1 MGQSHFPVPRK
12 GGLAPFSGGAEHVAV
27 YCPRT
32 GGFGVETNRRQV
44 LLAAAAIAAGTVRVA
59 AAPEPQAQGSG
70 AAGRTIRVW
79 PGAAPGGS
87 RVTVTPTVLERSKD
101 PAVHDRAW
109 LGIVDPTLTIY
120 TPAKPDGSAVL
131 VMPGGAYLRVVID
144 KEGEDTAR
152 RLNASG
158 ITAVVLNYRLPLDGW
173 DAGRDAP
180 LQDAQRAI
188 RLLRSGAAGALDPVR
203 IGVLGYSAGGDLAA
217 AAAIR
222 GEARTYEPVDDIDRL
237 SAKPDFAGLMY
248 AAVDMP
254 LRRTDGTVVPPS
266 QTLVSQ
272 ISTRTPPCFLMHAA
286 DDPSVPVRTSLNVFT
301 ALRDAKVP
309 AELHVFEEG
318 GHGFGI
324 RMAAGKP
331 VQAWPDLFVAW
342 GRRHGFF
349 TAPGA

>member
-1 MGQSHFPVPRK
+1 MDI
-12 GGLAPFSGGAEHVAV
+12 
-27 YCPRT
+27 
-32 GGFGVETNRRQV
+32 NRRQV
-44 LLAAAAIAAGTVRVA
+44 LLAAAAIATGSVRIASARPTPASSADGV
-59 AAPEPQAQGSG
+59 
-70 AAGRTIRVW
+70 GRTIRVW
-79 PGAAPGGS
+79 PSAAPGGS
-87 RVTVTPTVLERSKD
+87 RVTVVPTVLERSKD
-101 PAVHDRAW
+101 TAVHDRAW
-109 LGIVDPTLTIY
+109 LGITDPTLTVY
-120 TPAKPDGSAVL
+120 TPSKPDGSAVL

-158 ITAVVLNYRLPLDGW
+158 ITAAVLTYRLPGDGW

-188 RLLRSGAAGALDPVR
+188 RLLRSGAAGAIDPTRV
-203 IGVLGYSAGGDLAA
+203 GVIGYSAGGDLAA

-222 GEARTYEPVDDIDRL
+222 GDNVTYESVDAVDRL
-237 SAKPDFAGLMY
+237 SARPDFAGLMY

-254 LRRTDGTVVPPS
+254 LRQADGPPLPPAR
-266 QTLVSQ
+266 TLVSQ
-272 ISTRTPPCFLMHAA
+272 ITSRTPPCFLMHAA
-286 DDPSVPVRTSLNVFT
+286 DDPSVPVRTSLEVFT

-342 GRRHGFF
+342 GRRHRFF
-349 TAPGA
+349 TATGA